1 MNKIP
6 YKFIPIPTHLFLCL
20 DNNCRSVLFALIQ
33 LSSYYA
39 NGWFFRSNA
48 DLEAETNLSRKTLN
62 GALDALYIEG
72 IIDIIPQEAG
82 RGVLQKSRK
91 YRVNF
96 DKFLEY
102 EKINLD
108 DCMKNPDYKI
118 ETRDYKHGAPSFQRT
133 SPPTSVQ
140 TSTPTSA
147 QSTNNIENIEKE
159 ENKNNI
165 ITYNNI
171 YNIEEPNGNSIPN
184 GDYSLSSFV
193 EGLCDNPTDNT
204 AIDDSCSFSDSNP
217 TCSSEPDGN
226 RTTSLSLPTCSL
238 SSSNSVSPTSY
249 SPKGESSNPEKR
261 EQIIPREKEI
271 SSQQPSDTN
280 ASEGTES
287 VSVPSQFRDGDSCAT
302 LKYSE
307 EVWEK
312 LHAAHEVLYE
322 YDSKHLP
329 FDEVS
334 GQAFRDAVSLCR
346 QYFGYDYNRAKTWV
360 MEVRKEAVNQEEE
373 QPQEPEPTPEPE
385 PLNEEMRALRDKMF
399 VDIDALDTDENF
411 DHAW

>member
-1 MNKIP
+1 
-6 YKFIPIPTHLFLCL
+6 
-20 DNNCRSVLFALIQ
+20 
-33 LSSYYA
+33 
-39 NGWFFRSNA
+39 
-48 DLEAETNLSRKTLN
+48 
-62 GALDALYIEG
+62 
-72 IIDIIPQEAG
+72 
-82 RGVLQKSRK
+82 
-91 YRVNF
+91 
-96 DKFLEY
+96 
-102 EKINLD
+102 
-108 DCMKNPDYKI
+108 MK
-118 ETRDYKHGAPSFQRT
+118 Q
-133 SPPTSVQ
+133 
-140 TSTPTSA
+140 
-147 QSTNNIENIEKE
+147 
-159 ENKNNI
+159 
-165 ITYNNI
+165 
-171 YNIEEPNGNSIPN
+171 
-184 GDYSLSSFV
+184 
-193 EGLCDNPTDNT
+193 
-204 AIDDSCSFSDSNP
+204 
-217 TCSSEPDGN
+217 
-226 RTTSLSLPTCSL
+226 
-238 SSSNSVSPTSY
+238 
-249 SPKGESSNPEKR
+249 
-261 EQIIPREKEI
+261 QIIPRDKEI

-280 ASEGTES
+280 ASEGTVS

-307 EVWEK
+307 EVWAK